1 MNRILAVDYG
11 EKRIGLALSD
21 PMQIIS
27 KPFKTLLFKSKL
39 NMVENLLEIIHE
51 QNVGLVILGLP
62 LGAEGQETKK
72 TLETRKMGEFLQ
84 EQLPVPVILWD
95 ERFSTVEAN
104 RELKKMGYDYIKARE
119 FVDAVAASMILRSY
133 LENKDNIQ

>member
-1 MNRILAVDYG
+1 MNRILAIDYG

-27 KPFKTLLFKSKL
+27 KPFKTLPFKSKL
-39 NMVENLLEIIHE
+39 NLVENLLEIIHE
-51 QNVGLVILGLP
+51 QQVELVILGLP
-62 LGAEGQETKK
+62 LGVEGQETKK
-72 TLETRKMGEFLQ
+72 TLETRKVGEFLQ
-84 EQLPVPVILWD
+84 GQLPVPVMLWD

-104 RELKKMGYDYIKARE
+104 RELKRMGYDYIKARE

-133 LENKDNIQ
+133 LENKDN